1 MGTTVFMVL
10 LVCGYWYATRDGKSR
25 LRLKRTSGWEVYF
38 LVALYGSVFV
48 FQGFNL
54 VVIIWLILL
63 IISSILNRF
72 SSSDEINGHLS
83 LHSDFMNLTF
93 FHFQVP
99 LLTMLLFSLLL
110 CLFHTTISPKKNL
123 SNTTRAHLYQEFTK
137 ADGVGNMLYN
147 SMEMNELI
155 SITLVSGR
163 RYIGLIYAAINE
175 STSHGSLILL
185 PLLQGRDGPGILGF
199 TVERNYCHLY
209 KKMEID
215 KNGMQSNKLLKL
227 RLVIMSHQVESVE
240 YVSLREY

>member
-1 MGTTVFMVL
+1 MGMTIFMVL

-38 LVALYGSVFV
+38 LVALYGSVFI

-54 VVIIWLILL
+54 VMFIWLSLF
-63 IISSILNRF
+63 IISSILNNF
-72 SSSDEINGHLS
+72 SSISEVDGHLN
-83 LHSDFMNLTF
+83 LHSDFMNLTL
-93 FHFQVP
+93 FHFQAP
-99 LLTMLLFSLLL
+99 LLIMLFLSLLL
-110 CLFHTTISPKKNL
+110 CLFHTTVSPKKNL
-123 SNTTRAHLYQEFTK
+123 SNTTRVHLYKEFTK
-137 ADGVGNMLYN
+137 ADGVGNILYN

-155 SITLVSGR
+155 SITLISGR

-185 PLLQGRDGPGILGF
+185 PFLQGRDGPGILGF

-209 KKMEID
+209 KRMEMD
-215 KNGMQSNKLLKL
+215 KGGKQSNNILKL

-240 YVSLREY
+240 YFTLNEY

>member
-1 MGTTVFMVL
+1 MVL

-38 LVALYGSVFV
+38 LVAL
-48 FQGFNL
+48 
-54 VVIIWLILL
+54 
-63 IISSILNRF
+63 
-72 SSSDEINGHLS
+72 
-83 LHSDFMNLTF
+83 
-93 FHFQVP
+93 
-99 LLTMLLFSLLL
+99 
-110 CLFHTTISPKKNL
+110 
-123 SNTTRAHLYQEFTK
+123 
-137 ADGVGNMLYN
+137 
-147 SMEMNELI
+147 
-155 SITLVSGR
+155 
-163 RYIGLIYAAINE
+163 INE

-215 KNGMQSNKLLKL
+215 KNGMQSNKILKL